1 MGNYLAQKMTITL
14 RDAARFDEQLQ
25 HQLDAW
31 DWLQAQLTPETL
43 ESFAV
48 KYRKKPI
55 PSVEVSNNWA
65 GVLQAA
71 KQAGAKFPE
80 VVAAQWQLES
90 AGGTATSGKHN
101 YFGLK
106 GSGTNVDTKEFIDG
120 KWITINDGFIDF
132 PSLQTCVEYLVNRW
146 YKDFGAYK
154 GVNRAD
160 NRNACANLLV
170 KEGYATD
177 PDYATKL
184 IQIMDQRLQI
194 PGGTPV
200 SKQNPL
206 PVIYMSQRDNYRD
219 ASRTCFS
226 SSCAM
231 MLKFLKPNSIKGD
244 NDYIR
249 IVFGYGD
256 STNSSA
262 QLSALGHY
270 GVNAKF
276 ITNGSRDLIKKQIDA
291 GKPVPVGF
299 LHHGDIKN
307 PQGGGHYLCII
318 GYNSDGYWV
327 HDPWGDCNLTYG
339 TYDSTNG
346 NKLHYSY
353 KNFEPRWLVEGPKSG
368 WCIIA

>member
-1 MGNYLAQKMTITL
+1 MTINL
-14 RDAARFDEQLQ
+14 SDAAKFDEQLE
-25 HQLDAW
+25 HQITAW
-31 DWLQAQLTPETL
+31 NWLQTQLTPEVL

-48 KYRKKPI
+48 KYRNKPK
-55 PSVEVSNNWA
+55 PSVEISNTWT
-65 GVLQAA
+65 GVLQTA
-71 KQAGAKFPE
+71 KQSGAKFPE

-106 GSGTNVDTKEFIDG
+106 GSGTSVDTKEFIDG
-120 KWITINDGFIDF
+120 KWITINAGFIDF
-132 PSLQTCVEYLVNRW
+132 PSLQTCVEYLVNHW
-146 YKDFGAYK
+146 YKDFGTYK
-154 GVNRAD
+154 GVNRAS
-160 NRNACANLLV
+160 NRNECANLLV
-170 KEGYATD
+170 KEKYATD

-184 IQIMDQRLQI
+184 IQIMDQRLQT
-194 PGGTPV
+194 PGGSSST
-200 SKQNPL
+200 KQNPL

-231 MLKFLKPNSIKGD
+231 MLKFLKPTSIKND
-244 NDYIR
+244 DDYIR
-249 IVFGYGD
+249 TIFSFGD
-256 STNSSA
+256 STDSNI
-262 QLSALGHY
+262 QLVALRHY
-270 GVNAKF
+270 GVTAKF
-276 ITNGSRDLIKKQIDA
+276 TTQGSRDLIKKQIDL
-291 GKPVPVGF
+291 GKPVPAGF
-299 LHHGDIKN
+299 LHHGSVKN

-318 GYNSDGYWV
+318 GYNSEGYWV

-346 NKLHYSY
+346 KQLHYSY

>member
-1 MGNYLAQKMTITL
+1 MTIQL
-14 RDAARFDEQLQ
+14 RDAAKFDEQLE
-25 HQLDAW
+25 HQIDAW
-31 DWLQAQLTPETL
+31 NWLQAQLTPETL

-48 KYRKKPI
+48 KYRKKPL
-55 PSVEVSNNWA
+55 PSAVILNNWA
-65 GVLQAA
+65 GVLLAA

-106 GSGTNVDTKEFIDG
+106 GNGTSVDTKEFING
-120 KWITINDGFIDF
+120 EWITINDGFINF
-132 PSLQTCVEYLVNRW
+132 SSLQACVEYLVNHW
-146 YKDFGAYK
+146 YKDFGTYK

-177 PDYATKL
+177 PNYATKL
-184 IQIMDQRLQI
+184 IQIMDQRLQT
-194 PGGTPV
+194 PGGSSST
-200 SKQNPL
+200 KQNPL
-206 PVIYMSQRDNYRD
+206 PVVYMSQRDNYRD

-231 MLKFLKPNSIKGD
+231 MLKFLKPDSIKGD
-244 NDYIR
+244 DEYIR
-249 IVFGYGD
+249 TVFGFGD
-256 STNSSA
+256 SIDSNA
-262 QLSALGHY
+262 QLSALKHY
-270 GVNAKF
+270 GLAAKF
-276 ITNGSRDLIKKQIDA
+276 VTNGSRDLIKKQIDA
-291 GKPVPVGF
+291 GKPVPAGF
-299 LHHGDIKN
+299 LHHGTVQN
-307 PQGGGHYLCII
+307 PQGGGHYLCIV
-318 GYNSDGYWV
+318 GYDVNGYWV
-327 HDPWGDCNLTYG
+327 MDPWGECDLING
-339 TYDSTNG
+339 TYPSTNG

>member
-1 MGNYLAQKMTITL
+1 MTINL
-14 RDAARFDEQLQ
+14 KDAAKYDEQLP
-25 HQLDAW
+25 HQIEAW
-31 DWLQAQLTPETL
+31 TWLQTQLSPEIL
-43 ESFAV
+43 ESFAI
-48 KYRKKPI
+48 KYRNKPTASI
-55 PSVEVSNNWA
+55 EITNTWA

-90 AGGTATSGKHN
+90 AGGTAPSGKHN

-106 GSGTNVDTKEFIDG
+106 GSGTSVDTKEFING
-120 KWITINDGFIDF
+120 KWITINAGFIDF
-132 PSLQTCVEYLVNRW
+132 PNLQTCVEYLVNRW

-160 NRNACANLLV
+160 NRNECANLLV

-184 IQIMDQRLQI
+184 IQIMDQKLQT
-194 PGGTPV
+194 PGGPPV

-231 MLKFLKPNSIKGD
+231 MLKFLKPTSIK
-244 NDYIR
+244 NDDDYVR
-249 IVFGYGD
+249 TVFTFGD
-256 STNSSA
+256 STDSNA
-262 QLSALGHY
+262 QLAALKHY
-270 GVNAKF
+270 GVTAKF
-276 ITNGSRDLIKKQIDA
+276 TTKGSRDLIKKQIDA
-291 GKPVPVGF
+291 GKPVPAGF
-299 LHHGDIKN
+299 LHHGSVKN

-346 NKLHYSY
+346 KKLLYSY

>member
-1 MGNYLAQKMTITL
+1 MTIQL
-14 RDAARFDEQLQ
+14 RDAAKFDEQLE
-25 HQLDAW
+25 HQIDAW
-31 DWLQAQLTPETL
+31 NWLQTQLTPEIL

-48 KYRKKPI
+48 KYRKKTT
-55 PSVEVSNNWA
+55 PSVEIPNTWA

-106 GSGTNVDTKEFIDG
+106 GSGTSVDTKEFING
-120 KWITINDGFIDF
+120 EWITINDGFINF
-132 PSLQTCVEYLVNRW
+132 PSLQACVEYLVNRW
-146 YKDFGAYK
+146 YKDFGSYK
-154 GVNRAD
+154 GVNQAA
-160 NRNACANLLV
+160 NRNACAELLV

-184 IQIMDQRLQI
+184 IQIMDQKLQT
-194 PGGTPV
+194 PGGSSST
-200 SKQNPL
+200 KQNPL

-256 STNSSA
+256 STSSHA

-291 GKPVPVGF
+291 GKPVPAGF
-299 LHHGDIKN
+299 LHYGNVKN
-307 PQGGGHYLCII
+307 PQGGGHWLCIV

-346 NKLHYSY
+346 KKLHYSY
-353 KNFEPRWLVEGPKSG
+353 KNFEPRWMVDGPSTG
-368 WCIIA
+368 WCIVA

>member
-1 MGNYLAQKMTITL
+1 MSIKLT
-14 RDAARFDEQLQ
+14 DAAKYDEQLE
-25 HQLDAW
+25 HQIDAW
-31 DWLQAQLTPETL
+31 NWLQSQIPPETL

-48 KYRKKPI
+48 KYRSKPVTL
-55 PSVEVSNNWA
+55 SDYSNTWD

-71 KQAGAKFPE
+71 KQAGAKYPE
-80 VVAAQWQLES
+80 VVAAQWALES
-90 AGGTATSGKHN
+90 GWGKHTSGKNN

-106 GSGTNVDTKEFIDG
+106 GSGTSVDTKEFING
-120 KWITINDGFIDF
+120 KWITINAGFIDF
-132 PSLQTCVEYLVNRW
+132 SNLQTCVEYLVNHW
-146 YKDFGAYK
+146 YKDFGTYK
-154 GVNRAD
+154 GVNRAS
-160 NRNACANLLV
+160 NRNACAELLV

-177 PDYATKL
+177 PTYATKL
-184 IQIMDQRLQI
+184 IQIMDQKLQT
-194 PGGTPV
+194 PGGDPQP
-200 SKQNPL
+200 KQNPL

-249 IVFGYGD
+249 VVFGYGD

-291 GKPVPVGF
+291 GKPVPAGF
-299 LHHGDIKN
+299 LHHGNVKN

-318 GYNSDGYWV
+318 GYNSEGYWV

-346 NKLHYSY
+346 KKLHYSY

>member
-1 MGNYLAQKMTITL
+1 MIKLT
-14 RDAARFDEQLQ
+14 DAVKFFKEEPQQ
-25 HQLDAW
+25 IGAW
-31 DWLQAQLTPETL
+31 EWLQTQLTPEIL
-43 ESFAV
+43 ESFAA
-48 KYRKKPI
+48 KYRKTKT
-55 PSVEVSNNWA
+55 PSVEVSNTWA

-106 GSGTNVDTKEFIDG
+106 GSGTSVNTKEFING
-120 KWITINDGFIDF
+120 QWVTIKAGFIDF
-132 PSLQTCVEYLVNRW
+132 PGLQSCVQYLVDHW
-146 YKDFGAYK
+146 YKDFGTHK
-154 GVNRAD
+154 GVNRAN
-160 NRNACANLLV
+160 NRNECAQALV

-184 IQIMDQRLQI
+184 IQIMDQRLQT
-194 PGGTPV
+194 PGGSPTP
-200 SKQNPL
+200 KQNPL

-231 MLKFLKPNSIKGD
+231 MLKFLKPTSIKND
-244 NDYIR
+244 DDYIR
-249 IVFGYGD
+249 TVFTFGD
-256 STNSSA
+256 STDSNA
-262 QLSALGHY
+262 QLAALKHY
-270 GVNAKF
+270 GVTAKF
-276 ITNGSRDLIKKQIDA
+276 TTGGSRDLIKKQIDS
-291 GKPVPVGF
+291 GKPVPAGF
-299 LHHGDIKN
+299 LHHGSIKN

-346 NKLHYSY
+346 KKLLYSY